1 MCAKCNSRA
10 SWFVLIG
17 REEALASIETEIAT
31 SPLLTVF
38 TPEPAPTRA
47 GGFTIGHLTLAFVQ
61 AEPVAGVEF
70 AAASFEAKRTSK
82 NSVLTSRYVTE
93 ECK

>member
-1 MCAKCNSRA
+1 MI
-10 SWFVLIG
+10 W
-17 REEALASIETEIAT
+17 REEALTSIETEIVT
-31 SPLLTVF
+31 SPLLTVLP
-38 TPEPAPTRA
+38 PEPTPTLA
-47 GGFTIGHLTLAFVQ
+47 GGFTLRHLTLAFVQ
-61 AEPVAGVEF
+61 TEPVAGVEF

>member
-1 MCAKCNSRA
+1 M
-10 SWFVLIG
+10 VG

-38 TPEPAPTRA
+38 TPEPTPTVA
-47 GGFTIGHLTLAFVQ
+47 GGFTLRHLTLAFVQ
-61 AEPVAGVEF
+61 TEPVAGVEF
-70 AAASFEAKRTSK
+70 AAASFEAKWASK

-93 ECK
+93 EYK